1 MEGHDKSFSSWLS
14 LLRKLYLPLPH
25 LAKGFLTFPY
35 LPFLLYTLP
44 TVSPP
49 QMPMKRI
56 LLIEDD
62 PDIAVLVRYEL
73 NKAGFDVAESPDGL
87 AGRAALKQT
96 APDLLLL
103 DTMLPGISGLQIL
116 AETRQDSLLQRLP
129 IIMLSAR
136 CGEPDLVAAFE
147 AGADD
152 YITKPFSPR
161 ELVARVRLLLWRAE
175 PQTEF
180 RQILK
185 FDELRINLDTNHI
198 TCSDK
203 IIPTSLL
210 EFRLLYQ
217 LASHPRRVFTREEL
231 LSTVWGGE
239 HFVTPRCVDVC
250 VRRLREKIEADPEN
264 PRFLKTVR
272 GSGYLFESRGG

>member
-1 MEGHDKSFSSWLS
+1 
-14 LLRKLYLPLPH
+14 
-25 LAKGFLTFPY
+25 
-35 LPFLLYTLP
+35 
-44 TVSPP
+44 
-49 QMPMKRI
+49 MKRI
-56 LLIEDD
+56 LIIEDD
-62 PDIAVLVRYEL
+62 PDIVVLVRYEL
-73 NKAGFDVAESPDGL
+73 SKAGFEVAEALDGL
-87 AGRAALKQT
+87 SGRATLKQT

-116 AETRQDSLLQRLP
+116 AETRQDPLLQRLP
-129 IIMLSAR
+129 IVMLSAR
-136 CGEPDLVAAFE
+136 CGEADLVAAFE

-161 ELVARVRLLLWRAE
+161 ELVARVKLLLWRAQ
-175 PQTEF
+175 PHTEF
-180 RQILK
+180 RPALK
-185 FDELRINLDTNHI
+185 FDGLQIDLDTNHI
-198 TCSDK
+198 ICSDK
-203 IIPTSLL
+203 TILTSLL

-231 LSTVWGGE
+231 LSTVWGDE

-272 GSGYLFESRGG
+272 GSGYLFESRGS